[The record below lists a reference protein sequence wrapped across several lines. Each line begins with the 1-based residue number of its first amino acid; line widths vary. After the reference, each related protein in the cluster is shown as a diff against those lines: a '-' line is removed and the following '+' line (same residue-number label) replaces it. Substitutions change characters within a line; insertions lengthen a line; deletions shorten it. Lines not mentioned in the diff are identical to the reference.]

1 MMTLKDIRIKRK
13 IISELIKVKGV
24 MLLAFVNSDGLVE
37 LSDAKREFK
46 NEDYN
51 DLLEDIQRIAS
62 LVGYSYKNELT
73 INRRGLNLPREWV
86 IYYEKWLL
94 DIVSLDS
101 ELLVML
107 LTYDVDLNSLRKS
120 FNSFIRRRK

>member
-107 LTYDVDLNSLRKS
+107 LTYDVDLNSLRKF